1 MDPAVYDLIAAL
13 HQSPWQCALA
23 VTGGGAGAAAWLLSV
38 PGGSRTVLE
47 VQVPYAEQALI
58 EYLGHRPQHFCS
70 AATGKALATRAYE
83 RAGWLA
89 PGMPVVGVG
98 CTASLAT
105 DRPKR
110 GDHRVHFAVR
120 SAAALTTYALI
131 LTKGA
136 RDREGE
142 EALLDLM
149 LLNTLAEAFGVSER
163 LPLAL
168 LPGEEVRVDF
178 RPATDALE
186 RFLHGELSALAVEM
200 DGRFNPQ
207 APPPRLLLPGAFNPV
222 HSGHWGMAE
231 AAARLTGLTA
241 AFELSVVNVDKPP
254 LTPEEIRRRL
264 QSFIW
269 RAPVW
274 LTRAPTFVEKAALFP
289 GAAFIVG
296 ADTAI
301 RIVAPRYYAG
311 EEEQMRRALN
321 QLRDAGCRFL
331 VAGRV
336 DASDRFVRLRDLDIP
351 GAFRDLFAEIPEED
365 FRLDLSSTHLRAPA
379 PSGVEDQ
386 AIDQ

>member
-1 MDPAVYDLIAAL
+1 MDPAVHHLIDAL
-13 HQSPWQCALA
+13 HHSPWPCALA

-47 VQVPYAEQALI
+47 IQVPYHEQALT
-58 EYLGHRPQHFCS
+58 EYLGRRPESFCS
-70 AATGKALATRAYE
+70 AATGHALATRAYE

-89 PGMPVVGVG
+89 PGAAVVGVG

-120 SAAALTTYALI
+120 TATGLKSYALT

-136 RDREGE
+136 RSREEE
-142 EALLDLM
+142 EALVDM
-149 LLNTLAEAFGVSER
+149 LLLNALAEAFGVPDR

-168 LPGEEVRVDF
+168 LPGEEVQTES
-178 RPATDALE
+178 PSATDVLA
-186 RFLHGELSALAVEM
+186 RFLHGELAAVCVEP

-222 HSGHWGMAE
+222 HAGHWGMAD
-231 AAARLTGLTA
+231 AAVRRTGLPA

-254 LTPEEIRRRL
+254 LTPEEIRLRL
-264 QSFIW
+264 CPFAW
-269 RAPVW
+269 RAAVW

-289 GAAFIVG
+289 GASFIVG
-296 ADTAI
+296 ADTAV
-301 RIVAPRYYAG
+301 RIVAPRYYG
-311 EEEQMRRALN
+311 GQPEQMEKALGE
-321 QLRDAGCRFL
+321 LRGRGCRFL

-336 DASDRFVRLRDLDIP
+336 DATARFVRLADLDIP
-351 GAFRDLFAEIPEED
+351 AAFRDLFVEIPEAD
-365 FRLDLSSTHLRAPA
+365 FRADISSTHLRAAA
-379 PSGVEDQ
+379 PPK
-386 AIDQ
+386 